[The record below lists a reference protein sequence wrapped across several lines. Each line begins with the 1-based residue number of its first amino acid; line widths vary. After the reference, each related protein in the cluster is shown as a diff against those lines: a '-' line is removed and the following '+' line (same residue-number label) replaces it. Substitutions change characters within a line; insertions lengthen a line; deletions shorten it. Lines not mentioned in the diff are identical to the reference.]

1 MSSIIR
7 WGIVGSGWIARE
19 FAKALALIPDAKLV
33 AIGSRTHD
41 RAEAFGN
48 EFNIPLRFG
57 SYQDLV
63 QCPDV
68 DVVYIA
74 TPHTSHLEDAS
85 QALRAGKPVL
95 CEKPLTVNAR
105 EAQALILLAREQGL
119 FFMEAMWTRFVPAVG
134 KLRKWMAQ
142 GVIGDPRFVSANI
155 GWNHPYDEQS
165 RLFNPQLAGGA
176 LLDIGIYPVSLA
188 SMLLG
193 TPSAISGVMHPA
205 STGVDMQCSVSLVH
219 PSGAL
224 ANFVATLRADPPRE
238 AVIAGS
244 KGWIRIHPPINEPET
259 LSRGT
264 GSSIEETVHLP
275 HIGNGYAHEAIE
287 VMSCL
292 REGRLESD
300 IMPLDESLTIMQT
313 LDDIR
318 AQWGL
323 RYAADEA

>member
-1 MSSIIR
+1 MEAIR
-7 WGIVGSGWIARE
+7 WGILGSGVIARE
-19 FAKALALIPDAKLV
+19 LAAALAVIPDATLM
-33 AIGSRTHD
+33 AIGSRTQD
-41 RAEAFGN
+41 RADAFGQ
-48 EFNIPLRFG
+48 EFNAPLRFG

-63 QCPDV
+63 QCPDI

-74 TPHTSHLEDAS
+74 TPHTSHLADATL
-85 QALRAGKPVL
+85 ALRAGKAVL

-105 EAQALILLAREQGL
+105 EAEALVAVAREEGVFL
-119 FFMEAMWTRFVPAVG
+119 MEAMWTRFVPAMG
-134 KLRKWMAQ
+134 KLREWMAA
-142 GVIGDPRFVSANI
+142 GVIGEPRFLSANI

-165 RLFNPQLAGGA
+165 RLFNPDLAGGA
-176 LLDIGIYPVSLA
+176 LLDIGIYPTSLA

-193 TPSAISGVMHPA
+193 TPSAISGVMHPT

-224 ANFVATLRADPPRE
+224 ANFVATLRADPPRD

-244 KGWIRIHPPINEPET
+244 EGWIRIHPPLNEPET

-264 GSSIEETVHLP
+264 SGTIEETIHLP
-275 HIGNGYAHEAIE
+275 HLGNGYPHEAIE
-287 VMSCL
+287 VMECL
-292 REGRLESD
+292 RNGKLESD
-300 IMPLDESLTIMQT
+300 IMPLDESLTIMHT

-323 RYAADEA
+323 RYAADDA

>member
-1 MSSIIR
+1 MEAIR

-19 FAKALALIPDAKLV
+19 FAKALALVPDATLM
-33 AIGSRTHD
+33 AIGSRTQD
-41 RAEAFGN
+41 RAEAFGE
-48 EFNIPLRFG
+48 EFDIPLRFG

-63 QCPDV
+63 ECPDI

-74 TPHTSHLEDAS
+74 TPHTSHLADAS

-95 CEKPLTVNAR
+95 CEKPLTVNVR
-105 EAQALILLAREQGL
+105 EAQALVALAREQGL
-119 FFMEAMWTRFVPAVG
+119 FFMEAMWTRFVPAVL
-134 KLRKWMAQ
+134 KLREWMAA
-142 GVIGDPRFVSANI
+142 GVIGEPRFLSANI

-165 RLFNPQLAGGA
+165 RLFNPKLAGGA

-224 ANFVATLRADPPRE
+224 ANFVATLRADPPRD

-244 KGWIRIHPPINEPET
+244 EGWIRIHPLLNEPET

-264 GSSIEETVHLP
+264 GGTIEETIHLP

-287 VMSCL
+287 VMACL
-292 REGRLESD
+292 RDGKLESD

-323 RYAADEA
+323 QYAADDA